1 MAEVRE
7 KLDKDT
13 LKVTNTPAEVIS
25 TIDRAEIQTQ
35 LYHKELVKAQLQLE
49 IDELNADIAKLDT

>member
-13 LKVTNTPAEVIS
+13 LKVTNTPTELIS

-35 LYHKELVKAQLQLE
+35 IDHKELEKAQIQLE
-49 IDELNADIAKLDT
+49 IDELNADIAKLDA